1 MMLRFVDVSNWQR
14 GMDLAA
20 VVRNGGLAGAIV
32 KATEG
37 VGYVDPACDG
47 FVRQLR
53 EAGALFGYYHF
64 ARSNDAAAEAE
75 FFRANTVG
83 YEGAGIP
90 VLDWEADQSVAWVNR
105 FVERYHE
112 LTGVWPWVYAN
123 PWRFRQGGVNPNCGR
138 WVAGYPKNGITDIDY
153 GMETPLPSSYDVGL
167 VCAWQFSSSVRIA
180 GYSGNL
186 DGDVFY
192 GDREAWMAYAG
203 GGSGARL
210 GFADA
215 AAEVMEHLCSH
226 STHGYSQIN
235 RQGVGTG
242 ANVFETVALSDGT
255 KVTIAQGD
263 RDCSSAAIECYAAL
277 GVDCGGAT
285 YTGNMRACMVGT
297 GNFRWITDLSQ
308 RKRGDIL
315 LNEAHH
321 TAVFLGN
328 GKLGQFSISER
339 GTTHGTRGDQTGYE
353 SNVKS
358 YYNYPWNGILRYCGP
373 AREGSTAPS
382 GPVEVPPTQ
391 GTGGLDLGPDLTVFG
406 PKFARAWQ
414 TQLGTEVDGVIS
426 GQTHADAV
434 YFWAVQDGTVLYD
447 SGTGSAAVVRLQKRL
462 IAAGYS
468 CGDKGADGCYGPS
481 TIAAHQRWLA
491 DHGYPVGASGADGHH
506 GHDTNRA
513 MAQALAAGAYR

>member
-1 MMLRFVDVSNWQR
+1 MLRFVDVSNWQR

-37 VGYVDPACDG
+37 VSYVDPACDG

-75 FFRANTVG
+75 FFRKNTVG

-90 VLDWEADQSVAWVNR
+90 VLDWEADQSVSWVNE
-105 FVERYHE
+105 FVGRYHE

-123 PWRFRQGGVNPNCGR
+123 PWRFNQGTVNTNCGR
-138 WVAGYPKNGITDIDY
+138 WVAGYPSNGITDINY
-153 GMETPLPSSYDVGL
+153 GINNDMPYKVNNGL
-167 VCAWQFSSSVRIA
+167 VCAWQFSSSVRIS

-192 GDREAWMAYAG
+192 GDKEAWIAYAG
-203 GGSGARL
+203 GGSVAGL

-226 STHGYSQIN
+226 SAHGYSQPN
-235 RQGVGTG
+235 RAGVGTG
-242 ANVFETVALSDGT
+242 GPGNETITLSDGT
-255 KVTIAQGD
+255 KVNISNGD

-285 YTGNMRACMVGT
+285 YTGNMRRCMVGT

-308 RKRGDIL
+308 RRRGDIL

-321 TAVFLGN
+321 TAVYLG
-328 GKLGQFSISER
+328 GGRLGQFSISER

-373 AREGSTAPS
+373 AREGSSAPS
-382 GPVEVPPTQ
+382 EPVEVPPTQ

-426 GQTHADAV
+426 GQTKADAE
-434 YFWAVQDGTVLYD
+434 YFWAVQDGTVEYD
-447 SGTGSAAVVRLQKRL
+447 DGTGSAAVTKMQAKLVG
-462 IAAGYS
+462 AGYS
-468 CGDKGADGCYGPS
+468 CGDKGADGLYGPS
-481 TIAAHQRWLA
+481 TIMAHQRWLKKL
-491 DHGYPVGASGADGHH
+491 GYYTGKIDGYH
-506 GHDTNRA
+506 GHETNRA
-513 MAQALAAGAYR
+513 MALALAASAYKKL

>member
-1 MMLRFVDVSNWQR
+1 MLRFVDVSNWQR

-64 ARSNDAAAEAE
+64 ARSNDASAEAE

-90 VLDWEADQSVAWVNR
+90 VLDWEDGQSVAWVNR

-112 LTGVWPWVYAN
+112 LTGVWPWIYAN
-123 PWRFRQGGVNPNCGR
+123 PWRFNQGTVNENCGR
-138 WVAGYPKNGITDIDY
+138 WVAGYPKNGIADIDY
-153 GMETPLPSSYDVGL
+153 GMETALPSSYDVGL

-180 GYSGNL
+180 GYGGNL

-192 GDREAWMAYAG
+192 GDKEAWMAYAG

-215 AAEVMEHLCSH
+215 AAELMEHLCSH

-242 ANVFETVALSDGT
+242 ADIFETVRLSDGST
-255 KVTIAQGD
+255 VTVAQGD

-277 GVDCGGAT
+277 GVDCGGAS
-285 YTGNMRACMVGT
+285 YTGNMRKCMTET
-297 GNFRWITDLSQ
+297 GNFRWITNLSQ
-308 RKRGDIL
+308 RRRGDIL

-321 TAVFLGN
+321 TAVYLGD
-328 GKLGQFSISER
+328 GRLGQFSISER

-353 SNVKS
+353 SNVKA
-358 YYNYPWNGILRYCGP
+358 YYDYPWDGILRYCGP
-373 AREGSTAPS
+373 AREGGETVADK
-382 GPVEVPPTQ
+382 VEVVEGGVYRLYDHKADRHVFTASHDEAEALARVGWAYEGSKFRQ
-391 GTGGLDLGPDLTVFG
+391 GAGDPVYRLYNPYDGGHVWTMD
-406 PKFARAWQ
+406 A
-414 TQLGTEVDGVIS
+414 TEVGTLVI
-426 GQTHADAV
+426 
-434 YFWAVQDGTVLYD
+434 
-447 SGTGSAAVVRLQKRL
+447 
-462 IAAGYS
+462 AGWS
-468 CGDKGADGCYGPS
+468 FEGGCFR
-481 TIAAHQRWLA
+481 A
-491 DHGYPVGASGADGHH
+491 GASRDLHRLYSAESGDHILCLT
-506 GHDTNRA
+506 DE
-513 MAQALAAGAYR
+513 AASLSASGWTDEGVLCKVD